1 MTTLS
6 IIKNEKFNSYE
17 LTFSE
22 KPAAATLE
30 LLKANKYRWNPYK
43 KIWYGYKDIAAL
55 LNPDHEA
62 PAKKTFT
69 TKTIDAYM
77 SSGGGFVGEHS
88 HEWHDEKELKSM
100 LLSDFKRLG
109 INGVTIK
116 RARAG
121 YLTALDITIPAY
133 ESDFIS
139 LDQFKKDFEITGNGW
154 IYFTDENGKTD
165 SIYSDKYYNMPSDE
179 QHRLKEKAALYAYNY
194 QKSGGSINKYCLDQY
209 NAFTPEFLNKVK
221 AVMMVV
227 NSYNSDESNS
237 MVDYFDR
244 AIYDDYYIKVKR

>member
-1 MTTLS
+1 MTVS

-55 LNPDHEA
+55 LNPDQTA

-69 TKTIDAYM
+69 TKTVDAYM
-77 SSGGGFVGEHS
+77 QSGGGFVGEHS

-139 LDQFKKDFEITGNGW
+139 LDQFKKGFEITGNGW
-154 IYFTDENGKTD
+154 IYYTDENGKTD
-165 SIYSDKYYNMPSDE
+165 SIYSEKYYSMPSDE

-194 QKSGGSINKYCLDQY
+194 QKSGGSINKYHLNHY
-209 NAFTPEFLNKVK
+209 NAFTPDFLNKVK

-227 NSYNSDESNS
+227 NSYNRDESNG

-244 AIYDDYYIKVKR
+244 DIYDHYYIKVKR

>member
-55 LNPDHEA
+55 LNPDQTA

-165 SIYSDKYYNMPSDE
+165 SIYSEKYYSMPSDE
-179 QHRLKEKAALYAYNY
+179 QHRLKEKAALYDYNY
-194 QKSGGSINKYCLDQY
+194 QKNGGSINKYHLDHY
-209 NAFTPEFLNKVK
+209 NAFTPDFLNKVK

-237 MVDYFDR
+237 MVDYYDR